1 MRNHK
6 VRYGMA
12 ILLAAVLA
20 LLAWRMLGATEEETS
35 ALQPLAVS
43 IETVKLVEKPATLPL
58 SGTVEGLTSSIVSSR
73 FSGQVTRVLVEDGQA
88 QLARLTQ
95 AYRLC
100 QAAHA
105 GGNALRGGARHL
117 DAFDACRGA
126 DDLCVHSWHAVERA
140 HPGIRIWKTFTPYFE
155 KRNIHFYVNRLGFQI
170 DEFFHE
176 GHCLSAVAGDEHNEG
191 LDEMFHFIKYMRV
204 EEKRKENP

>member
-12 ILLAAVLA
+12 TLLAAVLA

-58 SGTVEGLTSSIVSSR
+58 SGTVEGLTID
-73 FSGQVTRVLVEDGQA
+73 EDGQA

-105 GGNALRGGARHL
+105 GGNARRGGARHL

-140 HPGIRIWKTFTPYFE
+140 HPGIRIWKTFTPYLE

-176 GHCLSAVAGDEHNEG
+176 GHCLYAVAGDEHNEG